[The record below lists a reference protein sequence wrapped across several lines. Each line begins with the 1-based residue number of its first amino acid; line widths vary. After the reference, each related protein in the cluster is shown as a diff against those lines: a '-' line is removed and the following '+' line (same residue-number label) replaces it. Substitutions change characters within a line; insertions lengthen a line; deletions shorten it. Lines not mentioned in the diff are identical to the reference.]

1 MTKAEL
7 IETVARNSRQQKK
20 VVAMTLDLT
29 FEQIARAIRK
39 DKRFWMPGFGTFSVR
54 RHRARKGFN
63 PHTNATMT
71 IPAART
77 IGFRPAPRLKD
88 SL

>member
-7 IETVARNSRQQKK
+7 IEAVARNSKQHKK

-29 FEQIARAIRK
+29 FDQIARAIRK

-63 PHTNATMT
+63 PQTNAAMT

>member
-7 IETVARNSRQQKK
+7 IEAVARGTRQNKK

-29 FEQIARAIRK
+29 FDQIARAIRK

-54 RHRARKGFN
+54 RHRARKGHN
-63 PHTNATMT
+63 PQTKSAMI

-77 IGFRPAPRLKD
+77 VGFRPAPRLKD